1 MSSFLAKMKQQKL
14 LSLSLL
20 LFTLFLGII
29 LGTLINTGV
38 RAREAAPA
46 AAPDATPITIP
57 QASSV
62 GNEFSKLAKRLEPS
76 VVYIQSDYLVK
87 PDKRQKADPDDEDEN
102 QGAEPSPK
110 DPQEMLR
117 KFFGQQNPKPFRQ
130 EGSGAGFIVDKNGY
144 IITNNHVVDKADRI
158 KVRLI
163 NDDNEYRARVIG
175 IDSESDLAVIKIDAK
190 RPLPPVQIANSDGV
204 EVGDWAVAIGAPFGL
219 EATVTAGIVSATARD
234 LPNMSV
240 TQQFQHFI
248 QTDAAI
254 NPGNSGGPLLDI
266 RGEVIGVN
274 TMIAT
279 RSGAY
284 EGIGFA
290 LPSNM
295 AVRVYNDIIRY
306 GRVIRGSIGVT
317 WRNEPDYKDTLLA
330 FGLDHGVIVEQAPPD
345 KPAGKAGIKEGDVLL
360 ALNDHPVKDGA
371 DLVSRVAD
379 MPIGSIALL
388 TVDRN
393 GKRLDFKVPIAER
406 SKIWEDKLGVQK
418 EIPPPAPKDATE
430 AKFGIAI
437 GRLTATDRQKMQLED
452 NAGVKVV
459 TVDPGSFADDIGLT
473 EGDVILSINR
483 QEVTSPQDVL
493 RIQQTLRPGQPVAFR
508 IVRSEGVGAE
518 QEAGKYYVSGRL
530 PTE

>member
-1 MSSFLAKMKQQKL
+1 MSSFLAKLKQQKL
-14 LSLSLL
+14 LSSALL

-38 RAREAAPA
+38 RAAHEGSAV
-46 AAPDATPITIP
+46 APDATPIAVP
-57 QASSV
+57 QAASV

-76 VVYIQSDYLVK
+76 VVYIHSDYLVK
-87 PDKRQKADPDDEDEN
+87 PDKHEKAEPDEENEN
-102 QGAEPSPK
+102 QSPEPSPK
-110 DPQEMLR
+110 DPQDMLR
-117 KFFGQQNPKPFRQ
+117 KFFGQQNPKPQRQ

-163 NDDNEYRARVIG
+163 NDDTEYRGRVVG

-190 RPLPPVQIANSDGV
+190 RSLPAVQIANSDGV

-234 LPNMSV
+234 LPNMSIS
-240 TQQFQHFI
+240 QQFQHFI

-254 NPGNSGGPLLDI
+254 NPGNSGGPLLNI

-306 GRVIRGSIGVT
+306 GRVVRGSIGVT
-317 WRNEPDYKDTLLA
+317 WRPAVNKDTLLA
-330 FGLDHGVIVEQAPPD
+330 FGLDHGVIIETAPAD
-345 KPAGKAGIKEGDVLL
+345 KPAGKAGIREGDVVL
-360 ALNDHPVKDGA
+360 ALNDRPIKDGT
-371 DLVSRVAD
+371 DLVGRVAD
-379 MPIGSIALL
+379 MPIGSTALL
-388 TVDRN
+388 SVDRN
-393 GKRLDFKVPIAER
+393 GRRLDFKVAIAER
-406 SKIWEDKLGVQK
+406 SKIWESQLG
-418 EIPPPAPKDATE
+418 PPPGEPRPAGPKDDTE

-437 GRLTATDRQKMQLED
+437 GRLTEIDRQKMHLEAK
-452 NAGVKVV
+452 AGVKVV
-459 TVDPGSFADDIGLT
+459 TVDSGSFAEDIDLR

-483 QEVTSPQDVL
+483 QQVTTPQDVL
-493 RIQQTLRPGQPVAFR
+493 RIQQTLKPGQPVAFQ
-508 IVRSEGVGAE
+508 VARSEGIGGE
-518 QEAGKYYVSGRL
+518 RQMGKYYVSGRL
-530 PTE
+530 PSQ